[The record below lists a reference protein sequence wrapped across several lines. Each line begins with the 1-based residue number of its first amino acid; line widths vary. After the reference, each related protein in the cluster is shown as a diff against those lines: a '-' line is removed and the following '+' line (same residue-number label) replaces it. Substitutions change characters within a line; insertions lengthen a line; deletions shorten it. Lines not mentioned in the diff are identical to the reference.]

1 MGMGIL
7 GKALAAVLLAVGV
20 SSAQLLS
27 LILFLIP
34 EKTLDEKF
42 HEVQPPADTLTDAQ
56 IEAMPWVDLMAY
68 DSTQTYKEL
77 IVEENERAD
86 VSVFPSIVLGTMD
99 ALWLLC
105 LFAAVAAEDDE
116 PGSVAEGVGKAFSV
130 PLLYIMGVTGLVVT
144 TPFFVYQ
151 VYKVS
156 TRGLH
161 ARRRDDYYRSY
172 VAYEKRRARSKW
184 GPPRAEV
191 YVAPIIDV
199 ANVGAG
205 VNVLVTF

>member
-1 MGMGIL
+1 MAFVL
-7 GKALAAVLLAVGV
+7 FAAGV

-27 LILFLIP
+27 LLLFLIP

-42 HEVQPPADTLTDAQ
+42 EDVRPPADTLTDAQ
-56 IEAMPWVDLMAY
+56 IEAMPLVDLAY
-68 DSTQTYKEL
+68 DSSQIYKKL

-99 ALWLLC
+99 AIWLFF
-105 LFAAVAAEDDE
+105 LFAAVAAEEDD

-130 PLLYIMGVTGLVVT
+130 PLLYLMGVTGLVVT
-144 TPFFVYQ
+144 TPFFIYQ

>member
-1 MGMGIL
+1 MYMGFL
-7 GKALAAVLLAVGV
+7 GKALAFVLFAAGV

-27 LILFLIP
+27 LLLFLIP

-42 HEVQPPADTLTDAQ
+42 EDVRPPADTLTDAQ
-56 IEAMPWVDLMAY
+56 IEAMPLVDLAY
-68 DSTQTYKEL
+68 DSSQIYKKL

-99 ALWLLC
+99 AIWLFF
-105 LFAAVAAEDDE
+105 LFAAVAAEEDD

-130 PLLYIMGVTGLVVT
+130 PLLYLMGVTGLVVT
-144 TPFFVYQ
+144 TPFFIYQ

-205 VNVLVTF
+205 VNVFVTF

>member
-1 MGMGIL
+1 
-7 GKALAAVLLAVGV
+7 
-20 SSAQLLS
+20 
-27 LILFLIP
+27 
-34 EKTLDEKF
+34 
-42 HEVQPPADTLTDAQ
+42 
-56 IEAMPWVDLMAY
+56 MPLVDLAY
-68 DSTQTYKEL
+68 DSSQIYKKL

-99 ALWLLC
+99 AIWLFF
-105 LFAAVAAEDDE
+105 LFAAVAAEEDD

-130 PLLYIMGVTGLVVT
+130 PLLYLMGVTGLVVT
-144 TPFFVYQ
+144 TPFFIYQ

-205 VNVLVTF
+205 VNVLVAF

>member
-1 MGMGIL
+1 MYMGFL
-7 GKALAAVLLAVGV
+7 GKALAFVLFAAGV

-27 LILFLIP
+27 LLLFLIP

-42 HEVQPPADTLTDAQ
+42 EDVRPPADTLTDAQ
-56 IEAMPWVDLMAY
+56 IEAMPLVDLAY
-68 DSTQTYKEL
+68 DSSQIYKKL

-99 ALWLLC
+99 AIWLFF
-105 LFAAVAAEDDE
+105 LFAAVAAEEDD

-130 PLLYIMGVTGLVVT
+130 PLLYLMGVTGLVVT
-144 TPFFVYQ
+144 TPFFIYQ

-156 TRGLH
+156 TCGLH

>member
-1 MGMGIL
+1 MGFL
-7 GKALAAVLLAVGV
+7 GKALAFVLFAAGV

-27 LILFLIP
+27 LLLFLIP

-42 HEVQPPADTLTDAQ
+42 EDVRPPADTLTDAQ
-56 IEAMPWVDLMAY
+56 IEAMPLVDLAY
-68 DSTQTYKEL
+68 DSSQIYKKL

-99 ALWLLC
+99 AIWLFF
-105 LFAAVAAEDDE
+105 LFAAVAAEEDD

-130 PLLYIMGVTGLVVT
+130 PLLYLMGVTGLVVT
-144 TPFFVYQ
+144 TPFFIYQ

>member
-1 MGMGIL
+1 MYMGFL
-7 GKALAAVLLAVGV
+7 GKALAFVLFAAGV

-27 LILFLIP
+27 LLLFLIP

-42 HEVQPPADTLTDAQ
+42 EDVRPPADTLTDAQ
-56 IEAMPWVDLMAY
+56 IEAMPLVDLAY
-68 DSTQTYKEL
+68 DSSQIYKKL

-99 ALWLLC
+99 AIWLFF
-105 LFAAVAAEDDE
+105 LFAAVAAEEDD

-130 PLLYIMGVTGLVVT
+130 PLLYLMGVTGLVVT
-144 TPFFVYQ
+144 TPFSIYQ

-205 VNVLVTF
+205 VKVLVTF

>member
-1 MGMGIL
+1 MGFL
-7 GKALAAVLLAVGV
+7 GKALAFVLFAAGV

-27 LILFLIP
+27 LLLFLIP

-42 HEVQPPADTLTDAQ
+42 EDVRPPADTLTDAQ
-56 IEAMPWVDLMAY
+56 IEAMPLVDLAY
-68 DSTQTYKEL
+68 DSSQIYKKL

-99 ALWLLC
+99 AIWLFF
-105 LFAAVAAEDDE
+105 LFAAVAAEEDD

-130 PLLYIMGVTGLVVT
+130 PLLYLMGVTGLVVT
-144 TPFFVYQ
+144 TPFFIYQ

-205 VNVLVTF
+205 VNVLVAF

>member
-1 MGMGIL
+1 MGFL
-7 GKALAAVLLAVGV
+7 GKALAFVLFAAGV

-27 LILFLIP
+27 LLLFLIP

-42 HEVQPPADTLTDAQ
+42 EDVRPPADTLTDAQ
-56 IEAMPWVDLMAY
+56 IEAMPLVDLAY
-68 DSTQTYKEL
+68 DSSQIYKKL

-99 ALWLLC
+99 AIWLFF
-105 LFAAVAAEDDE
+105 LFAAVAAEEDD

-130 PLLYIMGVTGLVVT
+130 PLLYLMGVTGLVVT
-144 TPFFVYQ
+144 TPFFIYQ

-199 ANVGAG
+199 ADVGAG

>member
-1 MGMGIL
+1 MYMGFL
-7 GKALAAVLLAVGV
+7 GKALAFVLFAAGV

-27 LILFLIP
+27 LLLFLIP

-42 HEVQPPADTLTDAQ
+42 EDVRPPADTLTDAQ
-56 IEAMPWVDLMAY
+56 IEAMPLVDLAY
-68 DSTQTYKEL
+68 DSSQIYKKL

-99 ALWLLC
+99 AIWLFF
-105 LFAAVAAEDDE
+105 LFAAVAAEEDD

-130 PLLYIMGVTGLVVT
+130 PLLYLMGVTGLVVT
-144 TPFFVYQ
+144 TPFFIYQ

-205 VNVLVTF
+205 VKVLVTF

>member
-1 MGMGIL
+1 MYMGFL
-7 GKALAAVLLAVGV
+7 GKALAFVLFAAGV

-27 LILFLIP
+27 LLLFLIP

-42 HEVQPPADTLTDAQ
+42 EDVRPPADTLTDAQ
-56 IEAMPWVDLMAY
+56 IEAMPLVDLAY
-68 DSTQTYKEL
+68 DSSQIYKKL

-99 ALWLLC
+99 AIWLFF
-105 LFAAVAAEDDE
+105 LFAAVAAEEDD

-130 PLLYIMGVTGLVVT
+130 PLLYLMGVTGLVVT
-144 TPFFVYQ
+144 TPFFIYQ

>member
-1 MGMGIL
+1 MYMGFL
-7 GKALAAVLLAVGV
+7 GKALAFVLFAAGV

-27 LILFLIP
+27 LLLFLIP

-42 HEVQPPADTLTDAQ
+42 EDVRPPADTLTDAQ
-56 IEAMPWVDLMAY
+56 IEAMPLVDLAY
-68 DSTQTYKEL
+68 DSSQIYKKL

-99 ALWLLC
+99 AIWLFF
-105 LFAAVAAEDDE
+105 LFAAVAAEEDD

-130 PLLYIMGVTGLVVT
+130 PLLYLMGVTGLVVT
-144 TPFFVYQ
+144 TPFFIYQ

-205 VNVLVTF
+205 VNVLVAF

>member
-1 MGMGIL
+1 MGFL
-7 GKALAAVLLAVGV
+7 GKALAFVLFAAGV

-27 LILFLIP
+27 LLLFLIP

-42 HEVQPPADTLTDAQ
+42 EDVRPPADTLTDAQ
-56 IEAMPWVDLMAY
+56 IEAMPLVDLAY
-68 DSTQTYKEL
+68 DSSQIYKKL

-99 ALWLLC
+99 AIWLFF
-105 LFAAVAAEDDE
+105 LFAAVAAEEDD

-130 PLLYIMGVTGLVVT
+130 PLLYLMGVTGLVVT
-144 TPFFVYQ
+144 TPFFIYQ

-205 VNVLVTF
+205 VNVFVTF